1 MISFLDTSSLLEMT
15 QQQYRDHYVVIST
28 TVLSELEELKNHPVT
43 GYKARRAIKY
53 IQDNP
58 PEDIWI
64 FNNSMLQPIIEKD
77 LPINNDMKILA
88 AAIDYERREQP
99 DNVQFY
105 TNDISLKNI
114 ANLFFGNADIK
125 SIQQPQDDYKG
136 YKEVRLSDIDMG
148 MLYQEPDFNR
158 YNLLVNEYLIVRDA
172 DNTVVDLLAWT
183 GEQYRKVLYHEFDSM
198 HFGKI
203 KPFKDDPYQQLA
215 YDSLVNNKISLI
227 KGKAGSGKSLAALS
241 YLFELLEHHKI
252 DKILVFC
259 NTVAA
264 KGAAKLGFLPGDR
277 TEKLMDSQIGN
288 FLNSKIGDRTE
299 VERLIQEEKLI
310 LLPVADIRGYDTT
323 GMRAGIY
330 VTEAQN
336 LSVSLMKLIL
346 QRVGEDCFI
355 ILDGDMDCQVDLDE
369 FEGRNNGM
377 RRVSEVFRGQDFYGE
392 VELQIIHRG
401 KIAARADLM

>member
-1 MISFLDTSSLLEMT
+1 
-15 QQQYRDHYVVIST
+15 
-28 TVLSELEELKNHPVT
+28 
-43 GYKARRAIKY
+43 
-53 IQDNP
+53 
-58 PEDIWI
+58 
-64 FNNSMLQPIIEKD
+64 
-77 LPINNDMKILA
+77 
-88 AAIDYERREQP
+88 
-99 DNVQFY
+99 
-105 TNDISLKNI
+105 
-114 ANLFFGNADIK
+114 
-125 SIQQPQDDYKG
+125 
-136 YKEVRLSDIDMG
+136 MG

-183 GEQYRKVLYHEFDSM
+183 GEQYRKVLYNEFDSM

-392 VELQIIHRG
+392 VELQIIHRS

>member
-88 AAIDYERREQP
+88 AAIDYERTEQP

-114 ANLFFGNADIK
+114 ANLFFGSADIK

-136 YKEVRLSDIDMG
+136 YKEVRLTDIDMG

-158 YNLLVNEYLIVRDA
+158 YNLLVNEYLIVRNA
-172 DNTVVDLLAWT
+172 DNTVVDLLVWT
-183 GEQYRKVLYHEFDSM
+183 GEQYRKVLYNEFDSM

>member
-28 TVLSELEELKNHPVT
+28 TVLSELEELKNHPII

-88 AAIDYERREQP
+88 AAIDYEHNEQP

-114 ANLFFGNADIK
+114 ANLFFGNDDIK

-183 GEQYRKVLYHEFDSM
+183 GEQYRKVLYNEFDSM

-392 VELQIIHRG
+392 VELQIIHRS

>member
-183 GEQYRKVLYHEFDSM
+183 GEQYRKVLYNEFDSM

-392 VELQIIHRG
+392 VELQIIHRS

>member
-88 AAIDYERREQP
+88 AAVDYERREQP

-183 GEQYRKVLYHEFDSM
+183 GEQYRKVLYNEFDSM

>member
-125 SIQQPQDDYKG
+125 SI
-136 YKEVRLSDIDMG
+136 
-148 MLYQEPDFNR
+148 
-158 YNLLVNEYLIVRDA
+158 
-172 DNTVVDLLAWT
+172 
-183 GEQYRKVLYHEFDSM
+183 
-198 HFGKI
+198 
-203 KPFKDDPYQQLA
+203 
-215 YDSLVNNKISLI
+215 
-227 KGKAGSGKSLAALS
+227 
-241 YLFELLEHHKI
+241 
-252 DKILVFC
+252 
-259 NTVAA
+259 
-264 KGAAKLGFLPGDR
+264 
-277 TEKLMDSQIGN
+277 
-288 FLNSKIGDRTE
+288 
-299 VERLIQEEKLI
+299 
-310 LLPVADIRGYDTT
+310 
-323 GMRAGIY
+323 
-330 VTEAQN
+330 
-336 LSVSLMKLIL
+336 
-346 QRVGEDCFI
+346 
-355 ILDGDMDCQVDLDE
+355 
-369 FEGRNNGM
+369 
-377 RRVSEVFRGQDFYGE
+377 
-392 VELQIIHRG
+392 
-401 KIAARADLM
+401 

>member
-28 TVLSELEELKNHPVT
+28 TVLSELEELKNHLVT

-125 SIQQPQDDYKG
+125 SIQQPQDNYKG

-183 GEQYRKVLYHEFDSM
+183 GEQYRKVLYNEFDSM